1 LSNDGLLKI
10 DRIVGNNVI
19 LTSHAITYKEYVLFG
34 KGLGFISKGNQYIH
48 MNDPQIE
55 RRYRLD
61 EEQPSSQFQA
71 LIENIDPQVIHIS
84 EQIIDKVK
92 ERLGTPV
99 QPKVYFALPSHIQF
113 VIYRLKNEI
122 EIINPFLFE
131 TRLSF
136 PQEYEIATEAVEMI
150 SEHFQLQIPE
160 DEIGFLTLH
169 IHACTENVSVGEL
182 VKIRGLLNQIVDYIE
197 EKIGFKLKRTSTD
210 YVRLVT
216 HLRGALER
224 MLDGQHIVNPF
235 TSEIKIRH
243 SDIYEM
249 VVNIGEMI
257 SDELNVNV
265 NEDEIGYM
273 AIHLYRLFQIESFTR
288 WERGN
293 SNVRKAQKE

>member
-1 LSNDGLLKI
+1 LSNEGLLKI

-19 LTSHAITYKEYVLFG
+19 LTSHAITNKEYVLFG
-34 KGLGFISKGNQYIH
+34 KGLGFTSKGNQCIH

-99 QPKVYFALPSHIQF
+99 QPKVYFALPNHIQF
-113 VIYRLKNEI
+113 VIYRFKNEMD
-122 EIINPFLFE
+122 IINPFLSE

-136 PQEYEIATEAVEMI
+136 PQEFEIATEAVDMI
-150 SEHFQLQIPE
+150 NQHFQLQIPD

-169 IHACTENVSVGEL
+169 IHTCTETVSVGQL
-182 VKIRGLLNQIVDYIE
+182 VKIRGLLNQIVDNIE
-197 EKIGFKLKRTSTD
+197 ERIGFQIPRTSTD
-210 YVRLVT
+210 YVRLIT

-224 MLDGQHIVNPF
+224 IIEGQHIVNPF
-235 TSEIKIRH
+235 TTEIKTLH
-243 SDIYEM
+243 SNIYEIA
-249 VVNIGEMI
+249 VELAAMI
-257 SDELNVNV
+257 SEELEVTV
-265 NEDEIGYM
+265 SEDEIGYM
-273 AIHLYRLFQIESFTR
+273 AIHLYRLFQIELFTR
-288 WERGN
+288 
-293 SNVRKAQKE
+293 

>member
-1 LSNDGLLKI
+1 MSKDGLLKI

-19 LTSHAITYKEYVLFG
+19 LTSHAITNKEYVLFG
-34 KGLGFISKGNQYIH
+34 KGLGFTSKGNQCIH
-48 MNDPQIE
+48 IHDPQIE

-99 QPKVYFALPSHIQF
+99 QPKVYFALPNHIQF
-113 VIYRLKNEI
+113 VIYRLKNEMD
-122 EIINPFLFE
+122 IINPFLAE

-136 PQEYEIATEAVEMI
+136 PQEYEIATEAVDMI
-150 SEHFQLQIPE
+150 NEHFQLKIPE

-169 IHACTENVSVGEL
+169 IHTCTETVTVGQL
-182 VKIRGLLNQIVDYIE
+182 VKVRGLLNQIVDYIE
-197 EKIGFKLKRTSTD
+197 DKMELNLPRTSTD

-224 MLDGQHIVNPF
+224 IIEGQHILNPF
-235 TSEIKIRH
+235 TSEIKALH
-243 SDIYEM
+243 SNVYEIA
-249 VVNIGEMI
+249 V
-257 SDELNVNV
+257 ELAEIIKEELKVNV
-265 NEDEIGYM
+265 SEDEIGYM
-273 AIHLYRLFQIESFTR
+273 AIHLYRLFQIGLFTR
-288 WERGN
+288 
-293 SNVRKAQKE
+293 